1 MAEVTEKDR
10 VAKAAA
16 SLAPVATAQIPY
28 DHKLANTSNDYSA
41 DVPDAKGPTS
51 DQLVQAYADQS
62 GIAPPPPA
70 AAAAP
75 PTPAADPNA
84 PYETPADASPLVKS
98 MDAQPG
104 AKPSTLQKAQLSLE
118 GKPAPDA
125 YSPAPTMVTVDPKT
139 DQAKTEAVPA
149 YADQGGAPDGA
160 HATEADRVAAA
171 RQKMTPLDASKSLGA
186 AARLN
191 APTQGRAVLVSPGG
205 MRPNTEA
212 LKVEQGPAVA
222 GADDLLHDIE
232 FQGQA
237 SNRGMTDAELARDK
251 DLASIQA
258 ANTAGTTAE
267 LGQEQKIGQQNS
279 DRLAGV
285 ADRMQAAIERS
296 KVPVVSPAQDLN
308 EMGIGQKIAFA
319 LAAAGGGIAG
329 RETGTN
335 PFLQGYDDMINA
347 RIKTQEAQ
355 AKQAGTEVQDQKNLY
370 GVLQDGF
377 KNDDAAR
384 TGLRVMYLQALDS
397 KLKEAAIHYNIDSND
412 ARYATLQA
420 GLSQQLLDAKEK
432 LAQLSGQRTSEE
444 QTKKYAPPQ
453 VAVVGDQ
460 GISSKRLE
468 MRNAIGKELE
478 ARGLNKNRDDLD
490 ALNSY
495 VANNDKGGVVRKYMD
510 QHPGAGWAQAF
521 ADMQKTPEG
530 RQATVDIQH
539 GMQSNFG
546 EKGMRSEGGQAL
558 VKAMNDPNLAPQA
571 YNRLAHDTREG
582 IDRVLSPYG
591 PDGYQEWNSMRGTEQ
606 DIADAP
612 GSSTT
617 ATGSEDLPTAL
628 PPPPPSTAS
637 NSEAVAVASARKK
650 KADK

>member
-1 MAEVTEKDR
+1 MTEAER
-10 VAKAAA
+10 VAAARA
-16 SLAPVATAQIPY
+16 SLAPAANLAPAYSPDVA
-28 DHKLANTSNDYSA
+28 
-41 DVPDAKGPTS
+41 DAKGPTP

-62 GIAPPPPA
+62 GIVPPAPAVSSAPSPDAVPPEQSAPPEPYSGGGAGNTPAVPPA
-70 AAAAP
+70 AVSPNDGTEGAA
-75 PTPAADPNA
+75 TSPNA
-84 PYETPADASPLVKS
+84 TPQTVPSAAS
-98 MDAQPG
+98 
-104 AKPSTLQKAQLSLE
+104 
-118 GKPAPDA
+118 
-125 YSPAPTMVTVDPKT
+125 
-139 DQAKTEAVPA
+139 
-149 YADQGGAPDGA
+149 
-160 HATEADRVAAA
+160 EADRVAAA
-171 RQKMTPLDASKSLGA
+171 RQKLNPLDAAKSLGA
-186 AARLN
+186 AGRLN
-191 APTQGRAVLVSPGG
+191 APTQGRAVLVAPGG
-205 MRPNTEA
+205 MRPSTEA
-212 LKVEQGPAVA
+212 LKVEQGPQVA

-232 FQGQA
+232 FQGVKGA
-237 SNRGMTDAELARDK
+237 ADNATAELARDK
-251 DLASIQA
+251 DLASIQG
-258 ANTAGTTAE
+258 ANTAGITAE

-370 GVLQDGF
+370 GVLQEGF

-384 TGLRVMYLQALDS
+384 AGLRVMYLQALDS
-397 KLKEAAIHYNIDSND
+397 KLKEAAIHYNIASND
-412 ARYATLQA
+412 ARYESLQA

-453 VAVVGDQ
+453 VAVVGGQ
-460 GISSKRLE
+460 GISKPRVE

-495 VANNDKGGVVRKYMD
+495 IANNDKGGVVRKYMD
-510 QHPGAGWAQAF
+510 QHPGSGWFQSL
-521 ADMQKTPEG
+521 ADLQKTPEG

-539 GMQSNFG
+539 GIQSDLG
-546 EKGMRSEGGQAL
+546 EKGMRSEGGQQL
-558 VKAMNDPNLAPQA
+558 VRAMNDPNLAAEA

-591 PDGYQEWNSMRGTEQ
+591 PEGYQEWNSMRGTEQ

-628 PPPPPSTAS
+628 PPPPESFAANAPQISGTPREKKS
-637 NSEAVAVASARKK
+637 RK
-650 KADK
+650 